1 MTRTRKWSLLTAL
14 VVVVV
19 MLAGWFL
26 VVSPTRSSAD
36 QAREQAAAQE
46 TKNDQLKAQIADLQ
60 AKKKNLP
67 QQQAIIAQ
75 VQQQIPSNPELP
87 SLIRSIS
94 SMATSAG
101 VDVHTLTP
109 VNPVASAAQQP
120 ANAVGVNGQ
129 TLQTI
134 NVEMEVLGT
143 YANVERFLNK
153 MESLKRSLLV
163 TGLTLN
169 IASGSGTTGGSTVV
183 AAQAGVSPSLAA
195 TISFRAFMV
204 SSSAAPGTSPLH
216 TTTPTTGTSSTGT
229 TGGTSSTTSSSTA
242 Q

>member
-26 VVSPTRSSAD
+26 LVSPTRSSAD
-36 QAREQAAAQE
+36 QAREQAAAQQAH
-46 TKNDQLKAQIADLQ
+46 NDQLKAQIADLQ

-75 VQQQIPSNPELP
+75 VQQQIPQNPELP
-87 SLIRSIS
+87 ALIRSIS
-94 SMATSAG
+94 SMASAAG
-101 VDVHTLTP
+101 VDVHTLSP
-109 VNPVASAAQQP
+109 VPPAASTAEQP
-120 ANAVGVNGQ
+120 PNAVGAQGQ

-134 NVEMEVLGT
+134 NISMQVLGT

-169 IASGSGTTGGSTVV
+169 VGSTTTTDGSGATTTQ
-183 AAQAGVSPSLAA
+183 QAGVSPQLVAV
-195 TISFRAFMV
+195 ISFRAFMV
-204 SSSAAPGTSPLH
+204 SSTAAPGSSPL
-216 TTTPTTGTSSTGT
+216 TTTTTSTGTGSTGAAGTTPTPAP
-229 TGGTSSTTSSSTA
+229 STA
-242 Q
+242 H